1 MEDEKKSAIK
11 TRKCRKYYGTD
22 YSPLFIP
29 GKHKEAHSFIDAHD
43 GAKRASN
50 QMEWLLALGQDLS
63 TSKKVHA
70 KTSYS
75 MCFWPGEKRETTVDL
90 LASNGPKAP
99 QRSVDKVS
107 RDLKHATHLRK
118 LLISFQAVYKVT
130 ELIVD
135 LSFVPQHEFTAER
148 SPSGKRYHIL
158 DFQVAISVQSS
169 LEYSLLVNGKTYGT
183 VTANYD

>member
-1 MEDEKKSAIK
+1 
-11 TRKCRKYYGTD
+11 
-22 YSPLFIP
+22 
-29 GKHKEAHSFIDAHD
+29 
-43 GAKRASN
+43 
-50 QMEWLLALGQDLS
+50 MEWLLALGQDLS